1 MTNNSTGAPAPIFQ
15 APIPP
20 EIIIPS
26 SDLGGPIKSIF
37 DEAFADEAFFPGEDG
52 MPDGVMDAIDAITAL
67 GNRLVRY
74 STSDAHAILFPGQ
87 IFASPR
93 SPERWV
99 QVLDQVMADLALC
112 RQRMAREVTGS

>member
-1 MTNNSTGAPAPIFQ
+1 MQHLTSGAPAPIFQ

-20 EIIIPS
+20 EIVIPS

-37 DEAFADEAFFPGEDG
+37 DEAFGEDG
-52 MPDGVMDAIDAITAL
+52 MPDGVIDAIDAITAL
-67 GNRLVRY
+67 GNLLVRS
-74 STSDAHAILFPGQ
+74 STFDAHAILWPGQ

-99 QVLDQVMADLALC
+99 QFLDQVMADLALC
-112 RQRMAREVTGS
+112 RKRMAREVTGA